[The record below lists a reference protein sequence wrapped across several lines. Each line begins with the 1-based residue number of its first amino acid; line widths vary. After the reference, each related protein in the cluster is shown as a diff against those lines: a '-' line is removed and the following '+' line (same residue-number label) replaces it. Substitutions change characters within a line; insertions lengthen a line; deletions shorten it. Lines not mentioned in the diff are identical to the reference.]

1 MYFPTSISK
10 KKIST
15 SAVRIIAGLATLAL
29 AYGCQAATE
38 HSASITNSQDTGLG
52 IQNPQGARQT
62 ELAHEWG
69 GGLRTT
75 GFGLGATAG
84 GCLI

>member
-1 MYFPTSISK
+1 
-10 KKIST
+10 
-15 SAVRIIAGLATLAL
+15 LATLAL

-62 ELAHEWG
+62 E
-69 GGLRTT
+69 
-75 GFGLGATAG
+75 
-84 GCLI
+84 